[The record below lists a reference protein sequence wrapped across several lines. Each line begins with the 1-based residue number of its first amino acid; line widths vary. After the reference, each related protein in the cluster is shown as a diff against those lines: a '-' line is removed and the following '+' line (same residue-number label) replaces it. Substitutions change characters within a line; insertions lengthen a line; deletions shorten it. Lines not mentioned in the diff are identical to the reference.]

1 VDQRAALVAGVRRLL
16 VRMALVVGGVF
27 AVTAMGWLLSG
38 TAAHADELPS
48 VPPVSALLDHAGQQL
63 STPDIKP
70 VVGAA
75 GLTKTLDR
83 ALPDKAAL
91 AKTTGLDHT
100 LDKTGLA
107 KALPPTPAIDT
118 VTKQVVP
125 DQPRTT
131 SVPVVHDD
139 ATGRDAAQVTR
150 SVAIVP
156 TYQQSRSVPV
166 LPAPMPAPVPV
177 RPAPAGHHHSPV
189 LPPVQPVGSSDSTM
203 HGTGGLAGGA
213 GGASL
218 PATPVLGGGL
228 QSAGTPSTP
237 RLAVAPGLQPGTS
250 PD

>member
-1 VDQRAALVAGVRRLL
+1 MSVVDQRAALAAGVRRFL

-27 AVTAMGWLLSG
+27 AVTAIGWLVSG

-48 VPPVSALLDHAGQQL
+48 VPPVSALLDHAGHAL

-70 VVGAA
+70 VASI
-75 GLTKTLDR
+75 TKTLDK
-83 ALPDKAAL
+83 ALPDKATL
-91 AKTTGLDHT
+91 TKTTGLD
-100 LDKTGLA
+100 KTVLA
-107 KALPPTPAIDT
+107 KALPPAPVIDT

-125 DQPRTT
+125 DHARVTT
-131 SVPVVHDD
+131 SVPVVHHEAGH
-139 ATGRDAAQVTR
+139 ATAMVTR
-150 SVAIVP
+150 SVAIH
-156 TYQQSRSVPV
+156 QQSRSVRV
-166 LPAPMPAPVPV
+166 LPAPMPMPMPVPV
-177 RPAPAGHHHSPV
+177 RPAPAGHHHDGPV